1 MKPRAQS
8 QTPVDPL
15 RTRCLELC
23 QVVEERAKTLR
34 DYATT
39 PRNAWLAKGELQAI
53 SQLVSDLETL
63 LEEIKQADE
72 ASA

>member
-1 MKPRAQS
+1 M
-8 QTPVDPL
+8 
-15 RTRCLELC
+15 
-23 QVVEERAKTLR
+23 VEERAQTLR

-39 PRNAWLAKGELQAI
+39 PGNAWLAKGELQGI

-63 LEEIKQADE
+63 LEEIKQADDR

>member
-1 MKPRAQS
+1 MPKSSRQPL
-8 QTPVDPL
+8 DPL
-15 RTRCLELC
+15 RGRCLELC
-23 QVVEERAKTLR
+23 QMVEERAQTLR

-39 PRNAWLAKGELQAI
+39 PGNAWLAKGELQAI

-72 ASA
+72 KASA

>member
-1 MKPRAQS
+1 M
-8 QTPVDPL
+8 
-15 RTRCLELC
+15 
-23 QVVEERAKTLR
+23 VEERAQTLR

-39 PRNAWLAKGELQAI
+39 PGNVWLAKGELQAI

-72 ASA
+72 ANA